1 MRTIRFA
8 SVILVIVSSL
18 FLSSAI
24 PAHADPAAL
33 ANPIVIGQIG
43 GVTKVVAYDEDNG
56 YLFFNVGPRLARMTL
71 TAADPAHPVQ
81 PAIYS
86 AVLPGIPEDIEL
98 SNGYLYV
105 ALGEA
110 GIAIVDPLT
119 LQLASVEELPE
130 DMLGINFTFELFASD
145 LAIGARYLYVA
156 VGRAGI
162 LAYDLGLNKNTLTF
176 MQAKTFLTPVRNITD
191 IEVQAPA
198 TQNGFRESLFAAA
211 NNSAADPT
219 LRGGVLKFDTTNT
232 PILGT
237 PVQIREQIEVNA
249 LAVSSSYLYAAG
261 QTALYVLATS
271 DLSVQN
277 SDFPLSNP
285 PVDLL
290 FAPDGNTAYL
300 LNTIGI
306 DVVDLH
312 SPTAPVALTAAPFA
326 TPGAVIR
333 LAPATFAGL
342 AEIYLFV
349 ADFDAGLSIVRAPS
363 ATPANLELVSP
374 SYVVSNLPIA
384 RAVAAAFGQ
393 AFSAGMTSSLQTV
406 QSSAPG
412 ALRFVGTGVT
422 TPAAINA
429 LAVQDSW
436 LVAAAGTSGL
446 LRFAIQQGAE
456 PGEQESFTTGGVA
469 ADLAIVWPNAIV
481 ADGAHG
487 LVVVNLDGPLTLTGF
502 AAPPQFNSNFRSVDA
517 AGNYAYV
524 VDANGSF
531 RIYDLTD
538 PTGPI
543 ALGTLSLPGALDV
556 RVHGNFAFLA
566 CGEDGLR
573 IVDVTDPNAPVFVGT
588 EFTEVAG
595 LAQQLEIYQ
604 EFLLVAA
611 ADAGIHMLAIQPDGQ
626 LVPVRTIKVPGDAV
640 QLDMGS
646 DGYLYAA
653 IGDGG
658 IAMVQFE
665 DFHVFIPVIGNG
677 VPVQQHLPFVGK

>member
-1 MRTIRFA
+1 
-8 SVILVIVSSL
+8 
-18 FLSSAI
+18 
-24 PAHADPAAL
+24 
-33 ANPIVIGQIG
+33 
-43 GVTKVVAYDEDNG
+43 
-56 YLFFNVGPRLARMTL
+56 
-71 TAADPAHPVQ
+71 
-81 PAIYS
+81 
-86 AVLPGIPEDIEL
+86 
-98 SNGYLYV
+98 
-105 ALGEA
+105 
-110 GIAIVDPLT
+110 
-119 LQLASVEELPE
+119 
-130 DMLGINFTFELFASD
+130 
-145 LAIGARYLYVA
+145 
-156 VGRAGI
+156 
-162 LAYDLGLNKNTLTF
+162 
-176 MQAKTFLTPVRNITD
+176 
-191 IEVQAPA
+191 
-198 TQNGFRESLFAAA
+198 
-211 NNSAADPT
+211 
-219 LRGGVLKFDTTNT
+219 LRGGVLKFDITNT
-232 PILGT
+232 PILSA

-249 LAVSSSYLYAAG
+249 LAVSSSYVYAAG

-290 FAPDGNTAYL
+290 LAPDGNTAYL

-306 DVVDLH
+306 DVVDLNT
-312 SPTAPVALTAAPFA
+312 PTAPVILTGAPFA

-333 LAPATFAGL
+333 LAAATFAGL

-349 ADFDAGLSIVRAPS
+349 ADFDAGLSIVQAPS
-363 ATPANLELVSP
+363 ATPANLELIGP
-374 SYVVSNLPIA
+374 SYVASKLPIA
-384 RAVAAAFGQ
+384 RSIAAAFGQ
-393 AFSAGMTSSLQTV
+393 AFAAGMTPTLQTV
-406 QSSAPG
+406 QSNSPG
-412 ALRFVGTGVT
+412 ALRFVGSGVT

-446 LRFAIQQGAE
+446 LRFAIQDAE

-487 LVVVNLDGPLTLTGF
+487 LVVVNLDGPLTLTGL

-524 VDANGSF
+524 VDANGIF

-543 ALGTLSLPGALDV
+543 ALGTLSLPGMLDV
-556 RVHGNFAFLA
+556 KVYGNFAFLA

-573 IVDVTDPNAPVFVGT
+573 IVDVTDPNAPVFVGAQ
-588 EFTEVAG
+588 FTEVAG

-604 EFLLVAA
+604 EYLLVAA

-626 LVPVRTIKVPGDAV
+626 LAPVRTVKVPGDAV

-658 IAMVQFE
+658 MAIVQFD
-665 DFHVFIPVIGNG
+665 DFHVFIPIIGNG
-677 VPVQQHLPFVGK
+677 VPVQQHLPFVAR